1 MKLSID
7 TASVTD
13 IGLNTRK
20 AVNED
25 SLLVLPEAGIFAV
38 ADGVGGTEAGA
49 VASQLAVETLAAMS
63 QAAGPAMTDA
73 VAHIRELVATA
84 NEEIY
89 QAAAEKQ
96 STMASTLA
104 LVFLQDD
111 YALLAHVGDSRIY
124 LFRDGKVLQLTTDH
138 SKLQTLLD
146 NLPPDTID
154 AEHFDESHVI
164 TRALGVEE
172 SVEPDIQKVMLKDE
186 DIFVLCTDGVYKYN
200 SEDELR
206 TNVAR
211 NSSDLPKIC
220 ETLKEQ
226 CYAGG
231 AKDHLTAVV
240 LRVTVDN
247 PDLQKTR
254 MLTTP
259 PSDVSSNPR

>member
-1 MKLSID
+1 MKISID

-13 IGLNTRK
+13 VGLSTRK
-20 AVNED
+20 TVNED
-25 SLLVLPEAGIFAV
+25 SLLVLSDAGIFAV

-49 VASQLAVETLAAMS
+49 VASQLAVATLTAMS
-63 QAAGPAMTDA
+63 QATKLPVIDA
-73 VAHIRELVATA
+73 VAHVRELVATA
-84 NEEIY
+84 NDEIY
-89 QAAAEKQ
+89 KAAGEKQ
-96 STMASTLA
+96 LTMASTLA

-124 LFRDGKVLQLTTDH
+124 LFRDEKCLQLTKDH

-146 NLPPDTID
+146 NLPPNTID
-154 AEHFDESHVI
+154 EARFNENHVI
-164 TRALGVEE
+164 TKALGVEE
-172 SVEPDIQKVMLKDE
+172 SVEPDMQKVMLKDG

-200 SEDELR
+200 SDDELR
-206 TNVAR
+206 TNMAR

-220 ETLKEQ
+220 EMLKEQ

-259 PSDVSSNPR
+259 PSDVSLNRR